1 MFQKVDQELNEKRR
15 RQIFLIYV
23 KQDRDDFMWQWFSNF

>member
-23 KQDRDDFMWQWFSNF
+23 KQDRADFMRQWFSNF